1 VNVSEDDICSLSAD
15 VWSSILGLEAVP
27 AGTAPSAV
35 EERTLTGCVHI
46 SGGPWEGTVSL
57 ECPTALATAAAAAM
71 FGMEPEELSREEIDD
86 ALGELANMTGG
97 GVKALVPGP
106 SALSLPTV
114 VEGLSYSV
122 TVPGSDLIRE
132 VVLGCEGSQFVVR
145 VYQRRGTGT
154 GTDAGAASSS
164 VRTTA

>member
-1 VNVSEDDICSLSAD
+1 VNVSEDDLCTLSAD

-27 AGTAPSAV
+27 AGTAPSTD

-46 SGGPWEGTVSL
+46 TGGPWEGTVSL
-57 ECPTALATAAAAAM
+57 ECPTALASAAAAAM
-71 FGMEPEELSREEIDD
+71 FGMEPDELSREEIDD

-106 SALSLPTV
+106 STLSLPTV
-114 VEGLSYSV
+114 VEGLSYTV
-122 TVPGSDLIRE
+122 TVPGSDLVRE
-132 VVLGCEGSQFVVR
+132 VALACEGAHFVVR

-154 GTDAGAASSS
+154 GTAAAATS
-164 VRTTA
+164 VPTNA